1 MGKLG
6 GGYCFFSLFF
16 FWPFLLLFTSTRF
29 CIIIIFGIREKE
41 RGEEETGE
49 EEGEKR
55 KEEKKRRDLARNVR
69 RQTGIVGINQCRIVH
84 NG

>member
-1 MGKLG
+1 MRCGKVGKLG

-41 RGEEETGE
+41 RE
-49 EEGEKR
+49 EKR
-55 KEEKKRRDLARNVR
+55 KQGRRKGEKKRKKKDVTWPATYGDKQVS
-69 RQTGIVGINQCRIVH
+69 
-84 NG
+84 